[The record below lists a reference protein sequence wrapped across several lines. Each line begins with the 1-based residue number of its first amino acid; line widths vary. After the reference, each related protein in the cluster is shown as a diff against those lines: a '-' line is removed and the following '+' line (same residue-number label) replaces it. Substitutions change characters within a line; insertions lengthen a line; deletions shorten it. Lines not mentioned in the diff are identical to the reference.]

1 MTFLYPP
8 GITGLNINS
17 IRNKFD
23 DLKLIIDEKVDVLE
37 IDEPFPTAQFNSPG
51 YSKPYRLDIS
61 GQQEGLL
68 VSIKSHL
75 PSSHNTPS
83 EFQRILIELNLRKEK
98 WKVM

>member
-1 MTFLYPP
+1 M
-8 GITGLNINS
+8 NS

-23 DLKLIIDEKVDVLE
+23 DLKLIIDEKVDVLCIAESE

-61 GQQEGLL
+61 GKQGGLL

-75 PSSHNTPS
+75 PSSHNAPS
-83 EFQRILIELNLRKEK
+83 EFQRISIELNLRKEK